1 MKHNCD
7 AHQDAVLLPAVCG
20 HHTAQHKTPAVC
32 GHHTAQHKTPVT
44 EPTGSVNRDVIEASK
59 RDVHMCKFFII
70 IIAPAQNRSCSP
82 MKDAV
87 GIQDTLVYALGN
99 SGNHNTRNEWPADK
113 LDELPL
119 RRVEVEVEPERSDAL
134 CKTIH
139 KTSCLK
145 PSCKSRT
152 ICHLGIVLKPHRR
165 SSFELKMSASDDAK
179 IAMVRERWNAFA
191 VRFTETANKRMTL
204 QCAQQLHAHMQLDT
218 AQQVVEVAAGAGLG
232 SLDIAQRM
240 APADAGTSE
249 KKTLLVTDLSP
260 TMVELAKETL
270 KNAGSEHLEVRVQEA
285 NGKREREREYLST
298 DCGIV
303 VDIYH
308 DVSPPPVGQDLNTI
322 ASGSTDRLIANM
334 CLQLTPDADAM
345 LRETKRV
352 LKAGGLAGFTIW
364 GRPEFSGLFTMAAA
378 VSKELGIDDG
388 AENPNF
394 ALGKDLD
401 TLRQRFA
408 LAGFSQARIW
418 PFMNILELW
427 SGEEYAQFQED
438 INSIE
443 DEELRKKYFDTA
455 KRMGDEWLAKGFPI
469 GQEAYIIIAKA

>member
-1 MKHNCD
+1 
-7 AHQDAVLLPAVCG
+7 
-20 HHTAQHKTPAVC
+20 
-32 GHHTAQHKTPVT
+32 
-44 EPTGSVNRDVIEASK
+44 
-59 RDVHMCKFFII
+59 
-70 IIAPAQNRSCSP
+70 
-82 MKDAV
+82 
-87 GIQDTLVYALGN
+87 
-99 SGNHNTRNEWPADK
+99 
-113 LDELPL
+113 
-119 RRVEVEVEPERSDAL
+119 
-134 CKTIH
+134 
-139 KTSCLK
+139 
-145 PSCKSRT
+145 
-152 ICHLGIVLKPHRR
+152 
-165 SSFELKMSASDDAK
+165 MSASDDAK

-191 VRFTETANKRMTL
+191 VRFTETANKRVTL

-240 APADAGTSE
+240 VPAGAGTSE

-260 TMVELAKETL
+260 TMVELAKEAL

-285 NGKREREREYLST
+285 NG
-298 DCGIV
+298 
-303 VDIYH
+303 
-308 DVSPPPVGQDLNTI
+308 QDLNTI
-322 ASGSTDRLIANM
+322 ASGSMDRLIANM

-352 LKAGGLAGFTIW
+352 LKGGGLAGFTIW

-388 AENPNF
+388 EENPNF

-401 TLRQRFA
+401 ALRQRFA
-408 LAGFSQARIW
+408 LAGFSQVRIW

-427 SGEEYAQFQED
+427 SGEKYAQFQED